1 MATSETH
8 NLADL
13 SNEDKLK
20 KLENIEVKLTVE
32 AGSAKLSVKELIKL
46 KVGSVV
52 PLKTVAGEHLWI
64 RANGTL
70 VLRCEIVNIGGTLA
84 MRITD
89 VIYKDER
96 SNDDR

>member
-32 AGSAKLSVKELIKL
+32 AGSAKLSVKELE
-46 KVGSVV
+46 S
-52 PLKTVAGEHLWI
+52 
-64 RANGTL
+64 
-70 VLRCEIVNIGGTLA
+70 
-84 MRITD
+84 D
-89 VIYKDER
+89 
-96 SNDDR
+96 S